1 MIRIAVAED
10 ERSYRDTLKEY
21 LERYQKESGRGIE
34 VTFYTDGDGLV
45 EEYHMQYDIILMD
58 IQMKFMDGMSAA
70 REIRNKDPEVVII
83 FITNM
88 DQYATKGYEV
98 EAMDYVLKPVSY
110 FMFSEKIE
118 RAVLRMQNRNAQYVL
133 VDIKG
138 GMKKVDLNQVCYLES
153 QGHTL
158 LFRTVTEVIS
168 GNGTMKEYEDKL
180 QKYDFIR
187 CNKGYLVNL
196 KFVDGVSDG
205 YVEINHEKL
214 SIGRTR
220 KNAFME
226 ALTNYISKVV
236 K

>member
-1 MIRIAVAED
+1 M
-10 ERSYRDTLKEY
+10 
-21 LERYQKESGRGIE
+21 
-34 VTFYTDGDGLV
+34 
-45 EEYHMQYDIILMD
+45 
-58 IQMKFMDGMSAA
+58 
-70 REIRNKDPEVVII
+70 
-83 FITNM
+83 
-88 DQYATKGYEV
+88 
-98 EAMDYVLKPVSY
+98 
-110 FMFSEKIE
+110 
-118 RAVLRMQNRNAQYVL
+118 
-133 VDIKG
+133 
-138 GMKKVDLNQVCYLES
+138 
-153 QGHTL
+153 
-158 LFRTVTEVIS
+158 TEVIS

>member
-10 ERSYRDTLKEY
+10 EKSYRDTLKEY

-45 EEYHMQYDIILMD
+45 EEYYMQYDIILMD

-153 QGHTL
+153 QGHTF
-158 LFRTVTEVIS
+158 LFHTVTEVIS
-168 GNGTMKEYEDKL
+168 GNGTMKEYENKL

>member
-138 GMKKVDLNQVCYLES
+138 GMKKVDLNQIRYLES

-158 LFRTVTEVIS
+158 LFHTVTEVIS